1 MRKIRALLLCA
12 VALSY
17 VQCQADLV
25 EDQPTEVKESN
36 NRNVENKAS
45 SEIDND
51 SKSSRRRRRKM
62 FTSTTKSPLSQ
73 KAGTTE
79 PKFTVGQYFWS

>member
-12 VALSY
+12 VALSC
-17 VQCQADLV
+17 VQCQADFV
-25 EDQPTEVKESN
+25 EDLPKEVSESN
-36 NRNVENKAS
+36 NQKAENKAS

-51 SKSSRRRRRKM
+51 SRSNRRRRRKLV
-62 FTSTTKSPLSQ
+62 FSTTMSPPSL

-79 PKFTVGQYFWS
+79 PKFTVG

>member
-17 VQCQADLV
+17 VQCQADFV
-25 EDQPTEVKESN
+25 EDVPTEVKESN

-45 SEIDND
+45 SEVDSD
-51 SKSSRRRRRKM
+51 SKSSRRRRRKIFM
-62 FTSTTKSPLSQ
+62 STTKSPLSQ
-73 KAGTTE
+73 KDGTTE
-79 PKFTVGQYFWS
+79 PKFTVGQN

>member
-79 PKFTVGQYFWS
+79 PKFTVGQYYWS